1 MKRIILMRHG
11 NAETS
16 YQKSDFDRNLSDYGK
31 KEVFKNVTQLMSN
44 AIMPETVV
52 VSKAN
57 RTLQS
62 FNIFK
67 DTLKYDSK
75 FTIDED
81 LYNFYSTSEFL
92 EKYIEKCDN
101 NYNTVMFIGHNPTFS
116 NLLQMLTGNLSIF
129 MDTASVF
136 VIDFDIENWNS
147 LQVRTG
153 KIFFSTH

>member
-1 MKRIILMRHG
+1 
-11 NAETS
+11 
-16 YQKSDFDRNLSDYGK
+16 
-31 KEVFKNVTQLMSN
+31 MSN

-81 LYNFYSTSEFL
+81 LYNLYSTSEFL